1 MHKDIPLRPKIN
13 FIENINKISI
23 NSNDYDYYDYT
34 WNVNFW
40 NILFKKD

>member
-1 MHKDIPLRPKIN
+1 MHKVIPLRPKIN
-13 FIENINKISI
+13 ITENINKISI
-23 NSNDYDYYDYT
+23 NSNDYDYT